1 MPKQLRLEVAELT
14 DVGRRRDSN
23 EDNMTRLVPKDP
35 KIMERKG
42 AIFVVADGMGGHAA
56 GEVASEIAVETI
68 REEYYEAEQEDIPEA
83 MVHAIKQAN
92 QVIYDRATEQAG
104 RAGMGTTCVVAVV
117 RGGLAYLANVGDSRA
132 YLVRDGQIRQLTHD
146 HSWVAE
152 QVRAGM
158 LTDEQARTHAHRNV
172 ITRALGTQPE
182 VLPDLFIQ
190 PLQDGDLLLLCSDG
204 LSGYVSDEE
213 INRIL
218 NSTTVQE
225 GVRALIAQ
233 ANEQGGPDN
242 ITAVLVHALE
252 VPPVPPET
260 LERLETLAE
269 PGKIP
274 PPASAEAAPRRKK
287 KLTPLQWAMR
297 FFAVVA
303 VVFLVLVALDYAIGP
318 LAWDRAAQNQLNADL
333 NRVKTSLALAQ
344 EQEASAAINTLAAA
358 QHPLINDANNPR
370 LSAVDRQRARD
381 ALQQVLAPAIRLAL
395 QHYNTVALVKP
406 LSTLNPQQWSI
417 TCAAVPGGKVEQVVA
432 VPAAQAAQGSAPPAA
447 PATLYARIT
456 SGSGTSSAV
465 LAPLTLQADGR
476 TLTCGNQLVNAVID
490 VAVDAGS
497 LYVLRQSAPD
507 TFTLQAITPTS
518 SSSPALTLPA
528 EPQAVPTLLAVHG
541 STWYVLYRSAVGM
554 TDTLYQCQNTAPV
567 TCKPSGPATLPAQAR
582 SLSVGVNG
590 TVYLLLIDGS
600 VGVLTGQGLHAA
612 TLALQPALPVAD
624 PEAFNPM
631 TPLPQVPVTPTF
643 TPAPTRVPTSTV
655 TAPAPTAAG
664 GTPAASSTPVAS
676 PTASATPSP
685 YTPQGVKL
693 LNATMLVSD
702 QQNHLFIADGADHRV
717 IRLDASADGT
727 GDPAPGQQY
736 ADPSALDNLL
746 SVAVV
751 SSNQG
756 FSMYL
761 LSGQAVL
768 ALTLP

>member
-23 EDNMTRLVPKDP
+23 EDNLTRLVPKDP

-68 REEYYEAEQEDIPEA
+68 REEYYDAEQEDIPEA
-83 MVHAIKQAN
+83 IAHAIKQAN

-158 LTDEQARTHAHRNV
+158 LTDEQARTHTHRNV

-182 VLPDLFIQ
+182 VQPDLFIQ
-190 PLQDGDLLLLCSDG
+190 TLQDGDLLLLCSDG

-213 INRIL
+213 MNRIL
-218 NSTTVQE
+218 NSTSVQE

-252 VPPVPPET
+252 VPPVPPEM
-260 LERLETLAE
+260 LERLEALAE
-269 PGKIP
+269 PGKTL
-274 PPASAEAAPRRKK
+274 PPAANDAAPRRKK

-318 LAWDRAAQNQLNADL
+318 LAWDRAAQNQLNSDL
-333 NRVKTSLALAQ
+333 NRANALLAQ
-344 EQEASAAINTLAAA
+344 AQAQEASAAINTLAAA
-358 QHPLINDANNPR
+358 QHPLIYDANNTR
-370 LSAVDRQRARD
+370 LSAADRQRARD
-381 ALQQVLAPAIRLAL
+381 ALQQVLAPAIRQALQRYNVLAL
-395 QHYNTVALVKP
+395 VTP
-406 LSTLNPQQWSI
+406 LSALQPQQWNI
-417 TCAAVPGGKVEQVVA
+417 TCAAVPGGKVEQVLA
-432 VPAAQAAQGSAPPAA
+432 VPTSQAAQGSATHAA
-447 PATLYARIT
+447 PAILYARVAL
-456 SGSGTSSAV
+456 GSGTGSAL
-465 LAPLTLQADGR
+465 LAPLAFQADGH
-476 TLTCGNQLVNAVID
+476 TLTCGKQVADAVID
-490 VAVDAGS
+490 VTADAS
-497 LYVLRQSAPD
+497 TLYVLRQAAPD
-507 TFTLQAITPTS
+507 TFTVQAITPTS

-528 EPQAVPTLLAVHG
+528 EPQTVPSLLAVHG
-541 STWYVLYRSAVGM
+541 GTFYVLYRSAAGM

-567 TCKPSGPATLPAQAR
+567 VCKPYGPGTLPAQVR
-582 SLSVGVNG
+582 SLSVGANG
-590 TVYLLLIDGS
+590 VVYLLLVDGS
-600 VGVLTGQGLHAA
+600 LGVLTGEGLHAA

-624 PEAFNPM
+624 PAAFNPM

-643 TPAPTRVPTSTV
+643 TPAPTRTPASSATLPVPTAV
-655 TAPAPTAAG
+655 
-664 GTPAASSTPVAS
+664 SSTTVAS
-676 PTASATPSP
+676 PTALATPGP

-702 QQNHLFIADGADHRV
+702 QHNHLFIADGAEHRV

-727 GDPAPGQQY
+727 GDPAPSQQY

-746 SVAVV
+746 SVAAV
-751 SSNQG
+751 SSDQG
-756 FSMYL
+756 FAVYL
-761 LSGQAVL
+761 LSSQGVL
-768 ALTLP
+768 ALNLR